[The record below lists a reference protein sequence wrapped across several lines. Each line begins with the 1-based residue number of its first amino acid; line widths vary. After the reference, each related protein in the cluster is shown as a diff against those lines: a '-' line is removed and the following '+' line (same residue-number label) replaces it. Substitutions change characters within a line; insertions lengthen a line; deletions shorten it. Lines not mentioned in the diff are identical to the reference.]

1 MIQQEKGHAQTS
13 MIHSNLCKSRTLVKI
28 AKGQAGHSI
37 LTSGPNLARG
47 PGFEHPCYRGTDSVR
62 ISMYR
67 PNNSVSIEGT
77 DSC

>member
-1 MIQQEKGHAQTS
+1 MMQQEKGHAQTS

-47 PGFEHPCYRGTDSVR
+47 PGFEHPW
-62 ISMYR
+62 SMTSYIG
-67 PNNSVSIEGT
+67 NSVLSYKFIIIH
-77 DSC
+77 